1 MHMPETIDPG
11 KRPRGRPR
19 RNASS
24 EEVGK
29 LRTEGF
35 SYRQIARSLGF
46 GYGTVRRALAA
57 NEAAPAE
64 RPVTGENPVA

>member
-1 MHMPETIDPG
+1 MLKTVDQR

-19 RNASS
+19 RYASS
-24 EEVGK
+24 EQVGK

-46 GYGTVRRALAA
+46 GYGTIRRAVAA
-57 NEAAPAE
+57 NSTAPPLL
-64 RPVTGENPVA
+64 PVTGENSAA